1 MTISGYIDIVIK
13 TVNLFKSLSDSTR
26 LRIIGLLK
34 DNELNVNEIVSLL
47 NMGQSRVSRH
57 LKILSDAG
65 LLASRKEG
73 LRVFYSLAREG
84 FWGRI
89 SGSVFDEL
97 AGVAECRD
105 DAARLRTHLSE
116 RAERGMEYFNTIA
129 ADWNRIRRIILGG
142 LDLDSKI
149 LGCIGRGMVV
159 ADLGCG
165 SGELAFKLLT
175 KADRVIGVD
184 RSPAML
190 AEARRLLDQSNGRID
205 LRLGELDHLPLLNA
219 EADTVVISMVLHYL
233 DEQQQAVNE
242 ASRVLRPGG
251 LLVIAELKNHENEK
265 MRSVYGHRRLG
276 FSKQTVGGW
285 IKSAG
290 LVLKRHKNFKA
301 GEGLTA
307 VIYAAEKK

>member
-1 MTISGYIDIVIK
+1 
-13 TVNLFKSLSDSTR
+13 
-26 LRIIGLLK
+26 
-34 DNELNVNEIVSLL
+34 VNEIVSLL

-190 AEARRLLDQSNGRID
+190 AEARRLLQQSNGRID

-219 EADTVVISMVLHYL
+219 EVDAVVISMVLHYL

-242 ASRVLRPGG
+242 AGRVLRPGG
-251 LLVIAELKNHENEK
+251 LLIIAELKNHENEK

-276 FSKQTVGGW
+276 FSKETAAGW

-290 LVLKRHKNFKA
+290 LFLKSRKNFKA

-307 VIYAAEKK
+307 VVYVAEKMQKAANIK